1 MNQSSIASSNR
12 WIRPILQTLLGIL
25 LYPLITWFTSF
36 MQLGETFGISLQP
49 AIVIPMI
56 LGFSAGPLVGFLA
69 GTLGNA
75 LSDQLIWG
83 DGISFWHWSMANG
96 LMGLVPGL
104 YALTKPRF
112 RSLRDYL
119 AGMAVVGLGVVVG
132 MAFPA
137 LVNIPLCATP
147 NPSCSESPVS
157 LAMAFSDIFLPAAI
171 ANLITSFLLMPLM
184 LYNLE
189 NLNFRREDWASGL
202 FRRLTLA
209 VVISATLP
217 TVLLGFFM
225 ISETQSHG
233 RELTSLLGAARTEV
247 STLTQALQSKPEAV
261 QASLEKLGAALS
273 RDETAS
279 QQELQKLLV
288 QILGTIL
295 LSLVFTVANSALLA
309 QSFSR
314 PLLNLTG
321 AARMMQQ
328 GAFSRSQAEGLAQT
342 TASDEI
348 GQLSQVFGVMARD
361 VMAREESLKKQVEE
375 LRIEIDEAKRAKQV
389 SEIVDSEFFQD
400 LKTRA
405 AAMRRRSRPDKEET
419 PSES

>member
-1 MNQSSIASSNR
+1 MNQPIPATPNR
-12 WIRPILQTLLGIL
+12 WVRPVLQTLLGIL
-25 LYPLITWFTSF
+25 LYPLVTWFTSF

-56 LGFSAGPLVGFLA
+56 LGFSGGPVVGFLA

-83 DGISFWHWSMANG
+83 DGISYWHWSVANG
-96 LMGLVPGL
+96 LMGLIPGL
-104 YALTKPRF
+104 YALTKPHF
-112 RSLRDYL
+112 RNLRDYL
-119 AGMAVVGLGVVVG
+119 VGLGVVGLGVVVG

-147 NPSCSESPVS
+147 NPSCSESPVTW
-157 LAMAFSDIFLPAAI
+157 AIAINGIFIPAAT

-189 NLNFRREDWASGL
+189 NLNFRREDWNSGL

-233 RELTSLLGAARTEV
+233 RELTSLLQAASTEV
-247 STLTQALQSKPEAV
+247 AALTQALQSDPEAV
-261 QASLEKLGAALS
+261 QATLGKLGTALS
-273 RDETAS
+273 RDEAAS
-279 QQELQKLLV
+279 QQEFQKLIV

-321 AARMMQQ
+321 AAKQMQQ
-328 GAFSRSQAEGLAQT
+328 GAFSRSQAESLA
-342 TASDEI
+342 AAHGNDEI
-348 GQLSQVFGVMARD
+348 AQLSQVFGVMARD
-361 VMAREESLKKQVEE
+361 VMAREESLKRQVEE

-400 LKTRA
+400 LKAKA
-405 AAMRRRSRPDKEET
+405 AAMRKRSRAASEET
-419 PSES
+419 PNEG